1 MKTAQWSAIKNKGN
15 ILFNMTSFWR
25 ILKFSFQD
33 ISRNVWLTVATITI
47 LVLAL
52 FSVNMLLTVQS
63 LSQNAIDAVKS
74 KVNISLYLRPEAS
87 EAEIL
92 DLKTKLL
99 AMPEVKEVG
108 YISKNQAL
116 DFFRERNK
124 NNPEILS
131 ALRELGKNPLSPS
144 LVISPKDSD
153 QAGNLIEQIKKNNNP
168 IIESRDFTDNAL
180 ILQKINQITKKI
192 NEVGFFII
200 AIFILTSMLV
210 AYNSIKVAI
219 YTHRREIEIMRL
231 VGASN
236 RFIYQPFLFSAIFY
250 ALAATIIGVALFF
263 PFLGLLQP
271 YLEVFFLDYQFN
283 IVSYFLSHF
292 FLIFGAQFLA
302 VALINIIASGLAI
315 RRYSK
320 V

>member
-1 MKTAQWSAIKNKGN
+1 
-15 ILFNMTSFWR
+15 MTSFWR

-33 ISRNVWLTVATITI
+33 ISRNVWLTIATITI

-52 FSVNMLLTVQS
+52 FSVNILLTVQV
-63 LSQNAIDAVKS
+63 LSQNAVEAVKG
-74 KVNISLYLRPEAS
+74 KVNLSLYLRPESS

-92 DLKTKLL
+92 DLKTKLE
-99 AMPEVKEVG
+99 AMPEVKTVK

-116 DFFRERNK
+116 DSFRERNQ

-144 LVISPKDSD
+144 LVINPKDSD
-153 QAGNLIEQIKKNNNP
+153 QAPALIEQIKKNNNP

-180 ILQKINQITKKI
+180 LLEKINQITKKV
-192 NEVGFFII
+192 NEVGLFII
-200 AIFILTSMLV
+200 AIFILTSVLV

-219 YTHRREIEIMRL
+219 YTHRQEVEIMRL

-236 RFIYQPFLFSAIFY
+236 RFIYQPFLFSAVFY

-263 PFLGLLQP
+263 PFLSLLQP

-283 IVSYFLSHF
+283 VVHYFVSHF
-292 FLIFGAQFLA
+292 ILIFGLQFLA
-302 VALINIIASGLAI
+302 MALINILASSLAI
-315 RRYSK
+315 RRYAK

>member
-1 MKTAQWSAIKNKGN
+1 
-15 ILFNMTSFWR
+15 MTSFWR

-33 ISRNVWLTVATITI
+33 VSRNIWLSIATITI

-52 FSVNMLLTVQS
+52 FSVNVLLTVQA
-63 LSQNAIDAVKS
+63 LSQNAINAIKD

-92 DLKTKLL
+92 DLKTKLAAL
-99 AMPEVKEVG
+99 PEVREIG
-108 YISKNQAL
+108 YISKVEAL
-116 DFFRERNK
+116 DSFRERNK
-124 NNPEILS
+124 NNPEIFS

-153 QAGNLIEQIKKNNNP
+153 QADVLIEQIKKNNNP

-180 ILQKINQITKKI
+180 LLEKITQVTKKV

-219 YTHRREIEIMRL
+219 YTHRREVEIMRL

-236 RFIYQPFLFSAIFY
+236 RFIHQPFLFSAVFY

-283 IVSYFLSHF
+283 IVHYFISNSW
-292 FLIFGAQFLA
+292 LIFGSQFLA
-302 VALINIIASGLAI
+302 MALINVVASSLAI
-315 RRYSK
+315 RRYTK

>member
-1 MKTAQWSAIKNKGN
+1 MV
-15 ILFNMTSFWR
+15 SFWR

-47 LVLAL
+47 LLLAL
-52 FSVNMLLTVQS
+52 FSVNVLLTVQV
-63 LSQNAIDAVKS
+63 LSQNAVEAVKS

-92 DLKTKLL
+92 DLKTKIE
-99 AMPEVKEVG
+99 AMPEVKTVK
-108 YISKNQAL
+108 YISKNEAL
-116 DFFRERNK
+116 DYFRERNQ

-144 LVISPKDSD
+144 LIINPKDSS
-153 QAGNLIEQIKKNNNP
+153 QAPSLIEQIKKNNNP

-180 ILQKINQITKKI
+180 LLEKINQITNKV
-192 NEVGFFII
+192 NEVGLFII
-200 AIFILTSMLV
+200 AIFIVTSILV

-219 YTHRREIEIMRL
+219 YTHRQEVEIMRL

-236 RFIYQPFLFSAIFY
+236 RFIYQPFLFSAVFY
-250 ALAATIIGVALFF
+250 ALAATIIGMALFF

-283 IVSYFLSHF
+283 VIHYFLSHF
-292 FLIFGAQFLA
+292 ILIFGLQFVA
-302 VALINIIASGLAI
+302 TALINIIASGLAI
-315 RRYSK
+315 RRYAK